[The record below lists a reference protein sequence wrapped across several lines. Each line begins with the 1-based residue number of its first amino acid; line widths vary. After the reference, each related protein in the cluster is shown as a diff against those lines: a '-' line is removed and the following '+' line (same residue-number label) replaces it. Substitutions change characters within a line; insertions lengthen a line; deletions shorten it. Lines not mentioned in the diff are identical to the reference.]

1 MAIYNIY
8 LDLEKDYIN
17 LIKDLY
23 KVAVILSIL
32 QILIY
37 YSNNQKNFINS
48 ALTGFLMNDEFMALL
63 IYIMISISA
72 YYLVFDKIVSIS

>member
-23 KVAVILSIL
+23 KVIVILVVL
-32 QILIY
+32 QVLLY
-37 YSNNQKNFINS
+37 YSAVKNNFINS
-48 ALTGFLMNDEFMALL
+48 ALTGFLMNDDFMTLL
-63 IYIMISISA
+63 IFIIISISA
-72 YYLVFDKIVSIS
+72 YYLIFDKIISIS